1 MDIITNALSGINVS
15 ALGSYSGLLIA
26 LVVLLVIVLFFKLS
40 FKLIWNAILGAVV
53 LWLVN
58 FVGAFVGF
66 ALQINIWKALIVGF
80 FGVPGAVA
88 VVLFEIFGK

>member
-1 MDIITNALSGINVS
+1 METISGFLSGSGVT

-26 LVVLLVIVLFFKLS
+26 ILILLIIILFFKLS
-40 FKLIWNAILGAVV
+40 FKLFWNAILGAVV

-58 FVGAFVGF
+58 FLGGFVGF
-66 ALQINIWKALIVGF
+66 SLHINIIKALIVGF
-80 FGVPGAVA
+80 FGIPGAIA